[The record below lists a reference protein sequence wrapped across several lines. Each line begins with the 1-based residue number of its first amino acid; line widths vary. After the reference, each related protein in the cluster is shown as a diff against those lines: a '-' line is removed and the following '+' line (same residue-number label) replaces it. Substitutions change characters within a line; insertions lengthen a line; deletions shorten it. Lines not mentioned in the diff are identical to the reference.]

1 MTIPKTALVTGAARR
16 IGKAIACDLAAWGW
30 SVAVHYHRSAADAE
44 AVVAEIEDQGGTAVA
59 LCADLA
65 VEGETKRLM
74 AEAVDRFGPIGCL
87 VNNASHFDRD
97 GIEDATRESWDAH
110 LEPNLRSPFVLSQ
123 DMAAA
128 LPEGQE
134 GVIVNILDQ
143 RVWNLTPYFLSYT
156 LSKTGL
162 WTLTQ
167 TLALALAPR
176 VRVNGIGPGPTL
188 RNVRQTEEQFR
199 RQQDSVP
206 LRRGA
211 SSEEVARAVR
221 FIIESPS
228 MTGQMIALDGGQHL
242 GWRQPM
248 GDEAANE

>member
-1 MTIPKTALVTGAARR
+1 MGA
-16 IGKAIACDLAAWGW
+16 CGW
-30 SVAVHYHRSAADAE
+30 AVAVDYNRSAADAE
-44 AVVAEIEDQGGTAVA
+44 AVVAEIEAKGGTAVA
-59 LCADLA
+59 LQADLA
-65 VEGETKRLM
+65 VEEETRHLMSAAVARL
-74 AEAVDRFGPIGCL
+74 GPVGCL

-110 LEPNLRSPFVLSQ
+110 LGPNLRSPFVLSQ

-128 LPEGQE
+128 RPAEQE

-176 VRVNGIGPGPTL
+176 IRVNGIGPGPTL

-199 RQQDSVP
+199 RQQESVP

-211 SSEEVARAVR
+211 SSDEVARAVR

-228 MTGQMIALDGGQHL
+228 MTGQMVALDGGQHL

-248 GDEAANE
+248 GDEAADE